1 MLAKITN
8 VCNTSKG
15 EINGHNGEN
24 YTRIPLI
31 FFDIPADKGA
41 RQSKE
46 SDHKPVGIVT
56 KKTPAHATKWDL
68 NKIDE
73 RLRNKKKDK
82 GLKCRFEWFFTVND
96 NKDSWEDPPFGRNG
110 DIMERITIWY

>member
-1 MLAKITN
+1 MELQILP
-8 VCNTSKG
+8 
-15 EINGHNGEN
+15 E
-24 YTRIPLI
+24 
-31 FFDIPADKGA
+31 

-82 GLKCRFEWFFTVND
+82 GLKCRFEWFLAVND
-96 NKDSWEDPPFGRNG
+96 ACSF
-110 DIMERITIWY
+110 DITAYINMFLQ